1 MRHAP
6 PAGSRAHRM
15 AKCLWTGP
23 FHLIFF
29 FFFTTFG
36 LCRYGVLALLDLE
49 RNYMFIG
56 KGGAR
61 SMIISHV

>member
-29 FFFTTFG
+29 FF
-36 LCRYGVLALLDLE
+36 LPRLAFAGMGYWHFLILNAIICLLE
-49 RNYMFIG
+49 KEGPGR
-56 KGGAR
+56 
-61 SMIISHV
+61 